1 MPSLPMPLQQSNGAF
16 GPSERG
22 TLLALIWP
30 LLLSVGVYL
39 LWHTALVFPLKIF
52 TVFLHELSHGLMA
65 IATGGAIDRIELS
78 ADEGGVCW
86 TLGGSAFLVTS
97 AGYLG
102 SLAFGALFVVIGGQS
117 RPSIQRAV
125 VGIVGLAVLCSTFLW
140 VRTAFGF
147 LWGLLTAA
155 ALLGIALWLRA
166 GISVFVLRLLG
177 ITSGLYAIW
186 DIGSDLIVRSI
197 PSSDANALAKMTGV
211 PGVVWGV
218 LWGAIAIVVMAQAV
232 RAAVRRTGQESV

>member
-1 MPSLPMPLQQSNGAF
+1 MRIHESNGDL
-16 GPSERG
+16 GPGGRG
-22 TLLALIWP
+22 ALIALVWP
-30 LLLSVGVYL
+30 LLLTAAVYL
-39 LWHTALVFPLKIF
+39 FWNTSIVFPLKIF
-52 TVFLHELSHGLMA
+52 TVFLHELSHGLAA
-65 IATGGAIDRIELS
+65 IATGGSIERIELS

-86 TLGGSAFLVTS
+86 TRGGSRFLVTS

-102 SLAFGALFVVIGGQS
+102 SLLFGALFVVIGGRA
-117 RPSIQRAV
+117 RPGVQRAV
-125 VGIVGLAVLCSTFLW
+125 VALAGLVVLSATFLW

-147 LWGLLTAA
+147 LWGLLTAG
-155 ALLGIALWLRA
+155 ALLGIALWLSA

-197 PSSDANALAKMTGV
+197 PSSDANALAGMTGI

-218 LWGAIAIVVMAQAV
+218 LWGAAAIVVMAQAV
-232 RAAVRRTGQESV
+232 RVAVRRA